1 MLCSRP
7 GLRAWL
13 FLAATALLC
22 TGRAGPVSPGA
33 LRVSRCVG
41 GTLKTMECMTRDI
54 PDVFDAQDG
63 QLTLTRS
70 LLVQAIAKQFALI
83 ALDPATAR

>member
-1 MLCSRP
+1 
-7 GLRAWL
+7 
-13 FLAATALLC
+13 
-22 TGRAGPVSPGA
+22 
-33 LRVSRCVG
+33 
-41 GTLKTMECMTRDI
+41 MTRDI